1 MKLAFCRY
9 YSLGNYPQTL
19 LQFFC
24 LAGLY
29 SSFMGKKDL
38 CSGSLW
44 DERSIK
50 PREQAYPKTASPSRV
65 FFLTQRALSLL
76 PGPTVHH
83 PPEGGPHHLVSAP
96 DLRVAK
102 GCWRWW
108 TEHDCAGCIDAHRRT
123 SERRGQSSQG
133 ERRDMDMITLQGW
146 KLDLLVSMPPKKRR
160 TLDFSL
166 ASKSLWGYNCQG
178 RRIEHI
184 LFNNL

>member
-1 MKLAFCRY
+1 M
-9 YSLGNYPQTL
+9 

-50 PREQAYPKTASPSRV
+50 PREQAYPETASPSRV
-65 FFLTQRALSLL
+65 FFLTRRALSLL
-76 PGPTVHH
+76 PGPTLHH

-123 SERRGQSSQG
+123 SEGTEQPRRKEGHGHDHTPGLEAGSSC
-133 ERRDMDMITLQGW
+133 
-146 KLDLLVSMPPKKRR
+146 VN
-160 TLDFSL
+160 
-166 ASKSLWGYNCQG
+166 ASK
-178 RRIEHI
+178 EKE
-184 LFNNL
+184 NLRFQFGF